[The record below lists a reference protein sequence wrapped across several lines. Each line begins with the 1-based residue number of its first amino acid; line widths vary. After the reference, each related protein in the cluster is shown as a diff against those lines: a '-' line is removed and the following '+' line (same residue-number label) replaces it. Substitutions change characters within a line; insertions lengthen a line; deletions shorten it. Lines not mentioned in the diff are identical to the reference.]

1 MWQPLKI
8 EFERRGLN
16 TSITANPKTV
26 DNDIG
31 IIDSSFGFQ
40 TAVEIA
46 QQAIDAAHV
55 EAVSDVGL
63 VKLMGWSTGHIHLE
77 GKGGLFEFLYK
88 KGHADI
94 VVAAGPLEDVAG
106 CE

>member
-1 MWQPLKI
+1 MKI

-26 DNDIG
+26 DNEID

-55 EAVSDVGL
+55 EAVSGVGL
-63 VKLMGWSTGHIHLE
+63 VKLMGDGVQAISTW
-77 GKGGLFEFLYK
+77 K
-88 KGHADI
+88 
-94 VVAAGPLEDVAG
+94 VRVACLSFCIRRGMLSSWLLKDH
-106 CE
+106 

>member
-1 MWQPLKI
+1 LKI

-26 DNDIG
+26 DNDID

-40 TAVEIA
+40 TAV
-46 QQAIDAAHV
+46 DAAHV
-55 EAVSDVGL
+55 EAVSGVGL
-63 VKLMGWSTGHIHLE
+63 VKLMGWSTGHTHLE

-88 KGHADI
+88 KGHAVI
-94 VVAAGPLEDVAG
+94 VVAEGPLEDVAG